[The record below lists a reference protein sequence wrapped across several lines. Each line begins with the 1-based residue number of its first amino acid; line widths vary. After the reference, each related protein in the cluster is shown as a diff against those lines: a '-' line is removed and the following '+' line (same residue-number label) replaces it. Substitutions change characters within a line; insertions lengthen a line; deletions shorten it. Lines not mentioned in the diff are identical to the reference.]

1 MSTVLPSVCPLD
13 CPDTCSL
20 EVTVEEG
27 RVVKVRG
34 SAANPLTESVLC
46 NKVSRD
52 YPEFVHG
59 SGRLRHPLRRVG
71 ARGEGRFER
80 VSWDQALDIVHEN
93 FTRIAAEYGA
103 EAIVPLNYAGPHGM
117 LAYASM
123 DQRFFHRLGAS
134 KLHRVS
140 LCGGI
145 RAEAW
150 LGTFGAAPGLPP
162 QQIERAELIVVW
174 GNNVTFTNLHLMPL
188 INRAKRT
195 GGAKVVVVDPK
206 RIKLAEQAD
215 LHLAPRPGTDVVLA
229 FAVACEIDRGGGLD
243 RDFIARHV
251 HGFEPFMAGVR
262 AWPAERAADVCGVSA
277 EAIRA
282 FATLYRESAPA
293 AIVIGNGLER
303 NRNGGSGIRAIFAL
317 PALAGKF
324 GVPGGGLV
332 MGAGHAFPKTP
343 ARLTRP
349 DLAPQRTRTLDILDI
364 GRHLNEDD
372 LEPPVRGLFIYN
384 HNPVVVHPEQNR
396 VRSGLMREEVFLVG
410 CDVAMTDSM
419 AFCDVVLPACSH
431 FEHDDIFASYGH
443 HYLQRAE
450 AVIPPLGESLPNTE
464 IFRRLAA
471 RFGFDEPAFAATD
484 LELMDDA
491 LDAEDP
497 RMKGIRP
504 SALAPST
511 ALPME
516 FDGAEAVLFDNV
528 VPATPSGKVELVS
541 SYLAERHGEPV
552 PSFKPLESDYPLSLI
567 TPASDKRITSTFGG
581 LESSAATPPLE
592 MHPDDARARGLTAG
606 QWVRVWNE
614 RGEVRLPLEV
624 SEAVRPGCAYSYKGA
639 WFATAAGG
647 QTVSALAPAT
657 KADLGGACFNDTRV
671 EAAACPP
678 PAAEPT

>member
-1 MSTVLPSVCPLD
+1 MTVAPSVCPLD

-20 EVTVEEG
+20 AVTVEDG

-34 SAANPLTESVLC
+34 TSANPLTEGVLC
-46 NKVSRD
+46 NKVTHGYAD
-52 YPEFVHG
+52 FVHG
-59 SGRLRHPLRRVG
+59 DNRLRHPLRRTG
-71 ARGEGRFER
+71 DRGEGRFER
-80 VSWDQALDIVHEN
+80 VSWEAALDAVHAN
-93 FTRIAAEYGA
+93 YTRIVSEFGA

-117 LAYASM
+117 LAAGSM

-145 RAEAW
+145 RADAW
-150 LGTFGAAPGLPP
+150 LGTFGAVPGLPP
-162 QQIERAELIVVW
+162 QQIERSKLIVVW
-174 GNNVTFTNLHLMPL
+174 GNNVTVTNLHLMPL

-195 GGAKVVVVDPK
+195 GGARVVVIDPK

-229 FAVACEIDRGGGLD
+229 FALACEIEREGGLA
-243 RDFIARHV
+243 RDFIANHV
-251 HGFEPFMAGVR
+251 HGFDSFMAKAR
-262 AWPAERAADVCGVSA
+262 AYPAEKAAEVCGVPV
-277 EAIRA
+277 EAIRS
-282 FATLYRESAPA
+282 FASAYRESAPA

-349 DLAPQRTRTLDILDI
+349 ELAPEGTRTLDILDI
-364 GRHLNEDD
+364 GRHLTEDD
-372 LEPPVRGLFIYN
+372 IDPPLRGLFIYN
-384 HNPVVVHPEQNR
+384 HNPVLVHPEQNR
-396 VRSGLMREEVFLVG
+396 MRRALMREEVFIVG

-419 AFCDVVLPACSH
+419 AYCDVVLPACTH

-450 AVIPPLGESLPNTE
+450 AVIPRIGEAFPNTE

-471 RFGFDEPAFAATD
+471 RFGFDGPAFKASD
-484 LELMDDA
+484 LELMDEA
-491 LDAEDP
+491 FDAEDS
-497 RMKGIRP
+497 RMKGTRP
-504 SALAPST
+504 RALAPGT

-528 VPATPSGKVELVS
+528 MPATPSGKVELVS
-541 SYLAERHGEPV
+541 PVLAERHGEPV
-552 PSFKPLESDYPLSLI
+552 ASFRPLRSGFPLSLI

-581 LESSAATPPLE
+581 LTPSAATPPLE
-592 MHPDDARARGLTAG
+592 MHFDDARARGLRAG

-614 RGEVRLPLEV
+614 RGEVRLPLEMT
-624 SEAVRPGCAYSYKGA
+624 EAVRPGCVYTDKGA
-639 WFATAAGG
+639 WLYTTGNG

-671 EAAACPP
+671 EVAAAAA
-678 PAAEPT
+678 PAAH

>member
-1 MSTVLPSVCPLD
+1 MTCVLPSVCPLD

-20 EVTVEEG
+20 AVTVEDD
-27 RVVKVRG
+27 RVVGVRG
-34 SAANPLTESVLC
+34 TAANSLTAGVLC
-46 NKVSRD
+46 NKVVRY
-52 YPEFVHG
+52 YPDFVHG
-59 SGRLRHPLRRVG
+59 ERRLRHPLRRVG
-71 ARGEGRFER
+71 TRGEGRFER
-80 VSWDQALDIVHEN
+80 ISWQRALDIVHDN
-93 FTRIAAEYGA
+93 FAAIAAEHGA

-134 KLHRVS
+134 KLYRGS

-150 LGTFGAAPGLPP
+150 LGTFGAAPGMPP
-162 QQIERAELIVVW
+162 QQIERAKLIVAW

-188 INRAKRT
+188 INRAKRA

-215 LHLAPRPGTDVVLA
+215 LHLAVRPGTDVVLA
-229 FAVACEIDRGGGLD
+229 FALAREIERGGGLD

-251 HGFEPFMAGVR
+251 AGFDGFMAEAR
-262 AWPAERAADVCGVSA
+262 AWPAERAAEVCGVSA
-277 EAIRA
+277 EDILA
-282 FATLYRESAPA
+282 FAALYRESAPA

-343 ARLTRP
+343 ARLNRP
-349 DLAPQRTRTLDILDI
+349 ELAPQGTRTLDILDV
-364 GRHLNEDD
+364 GRHLIEDD
-372 LEPPVRGLFIYN
+372 IEPPMRGLFIYN

-396 VRSGLMREEVFLVG
+396 MRRGLMRDEVFIVG

-419 AFCDVVLPACSH
+419 AYCDVVLPACTH
-431 FEHDDIFASYGH
+431 FEHDDIFVSYGH
-443 HYLQRAE
+443 HYLQRAK
-450 AVIPPLGESLPNTE
+450 AVIPPLDEALPNTE

-471 RFGFDEPAFAATD
+471 RFGFDEPAFTATD

-491 LDAEDP
+491 LDAQDP
-497 RMKGIRP
+497 RMKGACP
-504 SALAPST
+504 SELAPGTALA
-511 ALPME
+511 ME
-516 FDGAEAVLFDNV
+516 FGGEEAVLFKNV

-541 SYLAERHGEPV
+541 SVLAERHGEPV
-552 PSFKPLESDYPLSLI
+552 PTFRPLESEFPLSLI

-581 LESSAATPPLE
+581 LEWSAATPHLE
-592 MHPDDARARGLTAG
+592 MHPEDARARALTAG
-606 QWVRVWNE
+606 QWVRMWNE

-624 SEAVRPGCAYSYKGA
+624 SEAVRPGCVYSYKGA
-639 WFATAAGG
+639 WLGSAAGG

-657 KADLGGACFNDTRV
+657 KADLGGA
-671 EAAACPP
+671 
-678 PAAEPT
+678 